1 MPERHR
7 AMPQSLLNTGE
18 KMSTTTTKE
27 IDVNGVPDLVSDTEE
42 IRVDADTSASNL
54 VNLYAALKH
63 LASGSPAYD
72 AFARLRVSTPV
83 TLFES
88 KQIISEQNLL
98 WERGQVSG
106 AGGTFLYSRPR
117 ASSTIGVTANTAGR
131 YVRRTRRYFN
141 YQPGKG
147 QLVLMSAILG
157 PKATGINRRIGY
169 FDDANGVF
177 FGVNHE
183 SIYCAVRSSVT
194 GVPVTTLY
202 HQGQWN
208 IDKMDGTGPS
218 GITLHTDRPQVYWFD
233 FEWLGVGRVRWGVFI
248 NGVPVLM
255 HEFNCANSIDCT
267 SVYMS
272 TPALPLSAE
281 IENDGTGGAATLE
294 QICSAI
300 MSEGGERIQGAAR
313 SVNRAT
319 TPLTVTNA
327 ANRCPVI
334 SIRARTGFEF
344 NTINILNF
352 DILGTGNVPFL
363 WELILNPTLAGVD
376 GAVWVPVGSSS
387 VEYDVSRTQLN
398 FVTDGI
404 VIDSG
409 YVSTLTR
416 GVTIKPQSF
425 LGLGKRLLAGDPKDQ
440 FVLAVRN
447 VSGNNDYYG
456 AMQYEEAT

>member
-1 MPERHR
+1 
-7 AMPQSLLNTGE
+7 
-18 KMSTTTTKE
+18 MSTTTTKE
-27 IDVNGVPDLVSDTEE
+27 IDVNGMEDVVPDVEE

-54 VNLYAALKH
+54 VSLYSALKH
-63 LASGSPAYD
+63 LQWGSAAYD
-72 AFARLRVSTPV
+72 AFARLRVSSPV

-88 KQIISEQNLL
+88 KQIVSEQNLL
-98 WERGQVSG
+98 WDRGQVSG
-106 AGGTFLYSRPR
+106 GGGTFLYSRPR

-147 QLVLMSAILG
+147 QLILMSAILG
-157 PKATGINRRIGY
+157 AKAAGINRRIGY
-169 FDDANGVF
+169 FDDANGIF

-183 SIYCAVRSSVT
+183 SLYCAIRSSVT
-194 GVPVTTLY
+194 GVPLTTLY
-202 HQGQWN
+202 HQSDWN

-218 GITLHTDRPQVYWFD
+218 GLTLYTDRPQVYWFD
-233 FEWLGVGRVRWGVFI
+233 FEWLGVGRVRWGVFLGGI
-248 NGVPVLM
+248 PVPI
-255 HEFNCANSIDCT
+255 HEFTCANSADCT

-272 TPALPLSAE
+272 TPALPMSAE
-281 IENDGTGGAATLE
+281 IENDGTGGTATLE

-300 MSEGGERIQGAAR
+300 MSEGGERVQGVAR
-313 SVNRAT
+313 SVNRAN
-319 TPLTVTNA
+319 TPLTVTNTI
-327 ANRCPVI
+327 NRCPVI
-334 SIRARTGFEF
+334 SIRARAGFEF
-344 NTINILNF
+344 QTINILNF

-387 VEYDVSRTQLN
+387 VEYDISRTQLN

-416 GVTIKPQSF
+416 SASIKPNSF
-425 LGLGKRLLAGDPKDQ
+425 LGLGKRLIGSDPKDQ

-447 VSGNNDYYG
+447 LSGNNDYY
-456 AMQYEEAT
+456 AAIQYEEST